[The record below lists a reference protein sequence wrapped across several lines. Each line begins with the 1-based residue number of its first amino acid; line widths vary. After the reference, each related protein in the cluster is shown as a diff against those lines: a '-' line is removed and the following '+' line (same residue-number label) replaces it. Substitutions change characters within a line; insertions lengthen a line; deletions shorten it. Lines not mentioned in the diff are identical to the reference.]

1 MAKTYQ
7 DLISEARA
15 KLQDTFEETY
25 RWSDDYMVDVL
36 NQGLQEL
43 GRIRPDA
50 FYDLYD
56 ANALNVPEI
65 VASSTA
71 GTGQTAWDTNF
82 GIEMQFFTPLLAYI
96 VGSIELTE
104 DEFTV
109 DGRAAVLLSGFRN
122 SVLSI

>member
-7 DLISEARA
+7 DLISECRA
-15 KLQDTFEETY
+15 KLQDTFDETQ
-25 RWSDDYMVDVL
+25 RWSDDYLVDVL

-65 VASSTA
+65 VASTTA

-82 GIEMQFFTPLLAYI
+82 ALEMQFFTPLLAYV

-109 DGRAAVLLSGFRN
+109 DGRAIALLNGFRS
-122 SVLSI
+122 SVLGL